1 MDRRQFLGTG
11 AAAAFLASTGGRA
24 IAATDAGGAGQ
35 LDQVMDRILWGDF
48 RLDPSELTYM
58 GLDTGP
64 YAWARSQ
71 LASGG
76 MAGRVA
82 AWKHAERMKGEL
94 AKVDTSA
101 LSDLTQ
107 VHAGIVSFTLD
118 SRLKARD
125 HGLSHLGTPY
135 VLSQQDGLYGSVPDF
150 LDTVHP
156 VETAGDAE
164 AYLARL
170 DSFAYA
176 LDNET
181 ELQRSEAAR
190 GFAAP
195 DWSLTHVSNSLGE
208 MLATKPADALM
219 VQSLAKRAADKGIAG
234 DWAARA
240 AQILEGAVYPAL
252 SRQKALVDNLLP
264 RTREGDGVWRVPDGD
279 ALYADALAY
288 YTTTNLGA
296 DEIHE
301 IGLEQVADLL
311 AQLDTELS
319 AAGMTGGTVGER
331 LMALNK
337 RPDQLFADSA
347 EGRVEIIDW
356 LAGRVE
362 KSWQQVSP
370 AFAQLPPQALEVQ
383 RVPVAIEVG
392 ASTAYYQSPSPDG
405 TRPGTFFLNLYDMND
420 WPRYTLPAIIF
431 HEGLPGHHLQ
441 TGLLTGNDD
450 LHLLLRNQYI
460 GAYSEGW
467 ALYSEILADELG
479 MYDGLERAGALQSWL
494 YRAARL
500 VTDTGLHSKRWSR
513 EKAIDYFG
521 STVGYPDN
529 QTRNEIER
537 YITMPGQACSYKIG
551 QNAWLS
557 GRERARMALGES
569 FDIKRFHTLLLD
581 GDMPLALLDK
591 RIDQWIAAEKARLG
605 V

>member
-1 MDRRQFLGTG
+1 MKRRQFLRYGAAGAVLSAVPVSVRAQDG
-11 AAAAFLASTGGRA
+11 AAASL
-24 IAATDAGGAGQ
+24 DA
-35 LDQVMDRILWGDF
+35 VMDKVLWGDF
-48 RLDPSELTYM
+48 RLDPTVLTYM
-58 GLDTGP
+58 GLDTGA
-64 YAWARSQ
+64 YGWARSQ

-82 AWKHAERMKGEL
+82 GWSHAERMKSEL
-94 AKVDTSA
+94 AKVDTSS
-101 LSDLTQ
+101 LSDLIQ
-107 VHAGIVSFTLD
+107 VNAGIVAFDID
-118 SRLKARD
+118 SRLHARK

-135 VLSQQDGLYGSVPDF
+135 VLTQQDGLYGSVPDF
-150 LDTVHP
+150 LDSVHP
-156 VETAGDAE
+156 VETADDAE

-190 GFAAP
+190 GFSAP

-219 VQSLAKRAADKGIAG
+219 VQSLARRAADKGIAG

-264 RTREGDGVWRVPDGD
+264 RTRAGDGVWRVPDGD
-279 ALYADALAY
+279 ALYADALAH

-337 RPDQLFADSA
+337 RPDQLFEDSA
-347 EGRVEIIDW
+347 AGREEIIDW

-362 KSWQQVSP
+362 KSWEQVSP

-557 GRERARMALGES
+557 GRERARAALGEG